1 MFGTRAGFPPSTRLC
16 FGGDRPKGNNP
27 APGNL
32 IVSNSQQLVER
43 KQSQFF
49 FGRGEKPNMSKAFE
63 AYSWAAK
70 RGCAEAMYMTAWM
83 YRVGSATLAADSGQ
97 CQLWLERAVEKGYA
111 PAMND
116 LAATLLGEADRIE
129 RAHPELKA
137 DVADDVGAD
146 TAVDTAGADAGSIAG
161 STKRRRPDHDG
172 DDDDDDDQGT
182 VDEDDGEARLPTGED
197 VGKVVDGE
205 GDGLERTGSLP
216 PELARLFEQVM
227 EKRKRSMQLLQDAA
241 KTGHTE
247 VRCCLVRWGMS
258 SSSCCTP
265 FFIPTLT
272 FLLYHPPILL
282 FRRLCA
288 CASCCCR

>member
-1 MFGTRAGFPPSTRLC
+1 
-16 FGGDRPKGNNP
+16 
-27 APGNL
+27 
-32 IVSNSQQLVER
+32 
-43 KQSQFF
+43 
-49 FGRGEKPNMSKAFE
+49 MSKAFE

-83 YRVGSATLAADSGQ
+83 YRVGSATLAADAGQ

-137 DVADDVGAD
+137 DVADDVSAD
-146 TAVDTAGADAGSIAG
+146 AAVDATGAEASRIAG
-161 STKRRRPDHDG
+161 STKRRRPDDDG
-172 DDDDDDDQGT
+172 DDDDDNDKGA
-182 VDEDDGEARLPTGED
+182 VDEDDGGTRLPTRED
-197 VGKVVDGE
+197 LKKAVDGE
-205 GDGLERTGSLP
+205 GGGLERTDSLP

-247 VRCCLVRWGMS
+247 VRCYLVCWFIPS
-258 SSSCCTP
+258 LPYCTP
-265 FFIPTLT
+265 LFILSLPLCR
-272 FLLYHPPILL
+272 PPVLL
-282 FRRLCA
+282 FRRLLPS
-288 CASCCCR
+288 SCCR